1 MRLHRLLPVPVCLLA
16 LAAPAAAK
24 PVKYQ
29 LTVQGTQ
36 VTTWDYVKRQ
46 AATCDWPE
54 SESGRQA
61 IEFGTAAGKTTITMS
76 ASRKGALTLAPGMV
90 SLPAKATLLRHSPAH
105 VRPAGPLPR
114 RGLVRRRRRPAQ
126 ERGRHRHS
134 AAWPGK
140 VDFRMGGT
148 VQSVFDT
155 ADPMRPPTALRAPAG
170 FRDRP
175 RRPALGRGTR
185 AAVSAP
191 LPARCSATGQADA
204 DIAITDGEREWSGS
218 VIESKT
224 RLALKKVRKL
234 RRGKTLKF
242 SLERRASY
250 PSSGYPTPGQNPD
263 TKGKTVLDVDV
274 ALKRVSRLAGAS
286 PSLAS
291 LLLWRA

>member
-1 MRLHRLLPVPVCLLA
+1 PGAPLRPVGHGGAMRLHRLLPVPVCLLA

-29 LTVQGTQ
+29 LSVQGTQ

-46 AATCDWPE
+46 APTCDWPE

-61 IEFGTAAGKTTITMS
+61 IEFGTGAGKTTITMS

-90 SLPAKATLLRHSPAH
+90 SLPAKATLQRHYRRMFAQQSPC
-105 VRPAGPLPR
+105 PGGGPYGGGEGPPR
-114 RGLVRRRRRPAQ
+114 NAVGTAKCNVT
-126 ERGRHRHS
+126 
-134 AAWPGK
+134 GK

-155 ADPMRPPTALRAPAG
+155 VDPMRPPTALRAPAG
-170 FRDRP
+170 FLIARADP
-175 RRPALGRGTR
+175 HWGEALGSSER
-185 AAVSAP
+185 S
-191 LPARCSATGQADA
+191 LPARCSATGQNDA

-218 VIESKT
+218 VIESKSW
-224 RLALKKVRKL
+224 LALKKVRKL

-242 SLERRASY
+242 SLKRRKSY
-250 PSSGYPTPGQNPD
+250 PSSTHPTPGNPD

-274 ALKRVSRLAGAS
+274 ALKRISR
-286 PSLAS
+286 
-291 LLLWRA
+291 